1 MKSAIIKRIVLDAS
15 VTAWCFEDE
24 STRFTEGVLD
34 LLAAGTEVLWARP
47 TFENRSKDLVV
58 AGV

>member
-1 MKSAIIKRIVLDAS
+1 MRPWPS
-15 VTAWCFEDE
+15 WCFEDE

-34 LLAAGTEVLWARP
+34 LLAAEAEVLWALA
-47 TFENRSKDLVV
+47 TIENRSKDLVV